1 MKLSGEHQLVS
12 ALTYR
17 VENGSEVQIE
27 RLGIEVLAV
36 VMMNFESYCIEGYDE
51 LVARLDRCE
60 YRSNIRN

>member
-36 VMMNFESYCIEGYDE
+36 VMMNFESNCNESTISLLPHLIG
-51 LVARLDRCE
+51 V
-60 YRSNIRN
+60 NII